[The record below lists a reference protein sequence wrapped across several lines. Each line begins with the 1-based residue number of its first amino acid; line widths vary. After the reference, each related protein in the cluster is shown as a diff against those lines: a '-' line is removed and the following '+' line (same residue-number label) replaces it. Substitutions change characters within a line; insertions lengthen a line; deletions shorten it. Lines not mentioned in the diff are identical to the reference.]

1 MRNIKYKPISPE
13 MELLARP
20 GNTGRM
26 AIGMDK
32 SIGEFYFL
40 LLEDLIPFKNQARKY
55 FATDDINS
63 LAESIQKH
71 GVRQPLTV
79 IASEESKGKY
89 EVVSGERRLK
99 AASIAGLKKVPCIIL
114 QESNNA
120 DEIALIENIHRQDLH
135 PIELG
140 EALKVLLARG
150 IFDTQ
155 SEMSKKLSLKE
166 SVISESLKLTELSA
180 EIQDYLIKNDIK
192 SRDLLRKISKTP
204 TNEDEVKKILGI
216 GGGEKRKN
224 FSVIRVLYLDDKLNI
239 QLSGIKKLTIQQKE
253 NLKEEL
259 SKIIKT
265 L

>member
-13 MELLARP
+13 MELLAKP

-26 AIGMDK
+26 AVGMDK

-40 LLEDLIPFKNQARKY
+40 LLDDLIPFKNQARKY
-55 FATDDINS
+55 FSTEEINS

-79 IASEESKGKY
+79 IVSDEIKGKY

-99 AASIAGLKKVPCIIL
+99 AANIAGLKKVPCIIL
-114 QESNNA
+114 KETNNA

-140 EALKVLLARG
+140 EALKILLANG
-150 IFDTQ
+150 VFKTQ
-155 SEMSKKLSLKE
+155 NEMSKKLSLKE
-166 SVISESLKLTELSA
+166 SLISECLKLTELHI
-180 EIQDYLIKNDIK
+180 EIQDYLIKNGIK
-192 SRDLLRKISKTP
+192 SRDLLRKIAKISS
-204 TNEDEVKKILGI
+204 NEKEVKKLLGI
-216 GGGEKRKN
+216 SGEKQKS
-224 FSVIRVLYLDDKLNI
+224 FSVIRVLHLDNKLNI
-239 QLSGIKKLTIQQKE
+239 QSKGIKKLTAKE
-253 NLKEEL
+253 KECLKEEL
-259 SKIIKT
+259 GKIIKT

>member
-13 MELLARP
+13 MEILAKP

-55 FATDDINS
+55 FPTEEINS
-63 LAESIQKH
+63 LAESIKKH

-79 IASEESKGKY
+79 IASEENKGKY

-99 AASIAGLKKVPCIIL
+99 AADIAGLKKVPCIIL
-114 QESNNA
+114 KEKNNA
-120 DEIALIENIHRQDLH
+120 NEIALIENIHRQDLH

-140 EALKVLLARG
+140 EALKLLLVKG
-150 IFDTQ
+150 IFNTQ

-166 SVISESLKLTELSA
+166 SVVSECLKLTELST

-192 SRDLLRKISKTP
+192 SRDLLRKIAKTP
-204 TNEDEVKKILGI
+204 SNEKEVKKLLRI
-216 GGGEKRKN
+216 GGEKRKS
-224 FSVIRVLYLDDKLNI
+224 FSVIRVLYSEDKLNI
-239 QLSGIKKLTIQQKE
+239 QLKGIKKLTIQQKE
-253 NLKEEL
+253 YLKEEL
-259 SKIIKT
+259 NKIIKI